1 MINVVVLPRIKSTSG
16 VTNNMQVKGG
26 VTCENKGGT
35 KYNVNVLYI
44 QSLTFEI
51 SFLLAQLVIK
61 DTT

>member
-1 MINVVVLPRIKSTSG
+1 MINVVVLPWIKSTSG

-35 KYNVNVLYI
+35 KYIMNVFYVL
-44 QSLTFEI
+44 SLTLKL
-51 SFLLAQLVIK
+51 SFLLAQLVIR